1 MTIEKVCEKCGEINL
16 LDFET
21 IKKERVYDE
30 FETPFL
36 IMYYKCKRCG
46 TIAVLQI
53 DSTETE
59 RLAVRLKTLVLTVI
73 SKRNKKLKVS
83 QKDKR
88 KKDVWSKQ
96 LQEKRQLLQERMK
109 GKKLFKENKE
119 IFIDCLT
126 FGKESVII

>member
-46 TIAVLQI
+46 TITVLQI

-59 RLAVRLKTLVLTVI
+59 QLAVRLKTLVLTVI
-73 SKRNKKLKVS
+73 SKKNKKLKVS

-88 KKDVWSKQ
+88 KKDVWSKH
-96 LQEKRQLLQERMK
+96 LQEKRSLLQEQMK
-109 GKKLFKENKE
+109 GRKLFKENGE
-119 IFIDCLT
+119 IFINCLT